1 MKFTLKNAA
10 IVSASVLL
18 ICITLLCLTGCNSI
32 NDPVP
37 AVEDAIA
44 AVRAYD
50 TEKMGEYWGKSL
62 ANMKENDLVAKKICG
77 GLRYKIVKSE
87 VNEEKAYV
95 TVEITNTDMASL
107 SADLMNELYPD
118 SHGSISAAQTE
129 EQMALLLCRTG
140 NKQMTKTV
148 EIELRLEDGEW
159 VITNNNSG
167 AIYAML
173 GGMCS
178 LEAVCP
184 GVTMTPIAVSLSDT
198 HVVLN

>member
-10 IVSASVLL
+10 IVYAAILL

-50 TEKMGEYWGKSL
+50 TEKMGEYWGKSY
-62 ANMKENDLVAKKICG
+62 ANKKEDDLVAKKICC
-77 GLRYKIVKSE
+77 GLRYEIVSSKIDE
-87 VNEEKAYV
+87 DKAFV
-95 TVEITNTDMASL
+95 TVEFTNTDMSAI

-118 SHGSISAAQTE
+118 SHGSISAKQTE
-129 EQMALLLCRTG
+129 QQMAQLLCRTG
-140 NKQMTKTV
+140 NKQISKTV
-148 EIELRLEDGEW
+148 EIELRLEDGKW
-159 VITNNNSG
+159 VITSNNSG

-173 GGMCS
+173 G
-178 LEAVCP
+178 
-184 GVTMTPIAVSLSDT
+184 
-198 HVVLN
+198 